1 METHVAVQ
9 ARACAD
15 AVKSFLFQQSNRGYS
30 PSMSV
35 EEIESV
41 VSSLPAAELTRFSQ
55 WFEEFMA
62 EQWDRQIEQDMLSG
76 RLDAALK
83 RADDHYEAG
92 RCTPL

>member
-1 METHVAVQ
+1 
-9 ARACAD
+9 
-15 AVKSFLFQQSNRGYS
+15 
-30 PSMSV
+30 MSV

-41 VSSLPAAELTRFSQ
+41 VSDLSAAELARFSE

-62 EQWDRQIEQDMLSG
+62 DQWDRQIEQDMLAG

-83 RADDHYEAG
+83 RADNHYEAG